1 MQPRHQATLRQPL
14 QRDIEIWQNIIEH
27 NRTVRSATTGAKTP
41 SNYAH
46 MNNRF
51 SPTQAPCNIH
61 AAITMRFATMAS
73 KAPCHCE
80 AQKHA
85 KHIEPAPTLRTAPSP
100 ARTCRT
106 QDVPF
111 IAGYSHFTRKNARFR
126 APAFSPTQA
135 PCNIHAAITMRFAT
149 KFRKHHVIAKRRNR
163 FPRKSTRFRG
173 PASSPT
179 QDPCNIHAAITMR
192 FATKFRKHHV
202 IAKCR
207 NRFPRKNTRF
217 RGPASSPTQ
226 DPCNIHAAITLRF
239 ATPRTHSC
247 SHYVATSQSQLPI
260 ITISNSHHTPFV
272 TTSQVTHSLGQH
284 FPNILA
290 YALFT
295 IIYPHVCC
303 LQCIQMMSHF
313 RPFPCEFWL
322 GHARSRIGCPISLQG
337 YCRRHITK
345 IHQRKQRKAY
355 DHLSKIVV

>member
-149 KFRKHHVIAKRRNR
+149 KFRKHHVIAK
-163 FPRKSTRFRG
+163 
-173 PASSPT
+173 
-179 QDPCNIHAAITMR
+179 
-192 FATKFRKHHV
+192 
-202 IAKCR
+202 CR

-272 TTSQVTHSLGQH
+272 TTSLRHH
-284 FPNILA
+284 FPSSPL
-290 YALFT
+290 
-295 IIYPHVCC
+295 PK
-303 LQCIQMMSHF
+303 S
-313 RPFPCEFWL
+313 
-322 GHARSRIGCPISLQG
+322 PIP
-337 YCRRHITK
+337 
-345 IHQRKQRKAY
+345 
-355 DHLSKIVV
+355 

>member
-1 MQPRHQATLRQPL
+1 MQPL
-14 QRDIEIWQNIIEH
+14 QCVSQPWLPKHHVTAKRRNTQN
-27 NRTVRSATTGAKTP
+27 T
-41 SNYAH
+41 SNQH
-46 MNNRF
+46 L
-51 SPTQAPCNIH
+51 
-61 AAITMRFATMAS
+61 
-73 KAPCHCE
+73 HCE
-80 AQKHA
+80 LRRAQ
-85 KHIEPAPTLRTAPSP
+85 PALPHTGCTFHRRLQPLYAEK
-100 ARTCRT
+100 
-106 QDVPF
+106 
-111 IAGYSHFTRKNARFR
+111 RKVSCS
-126 APAFSPTQA
+126 AFSPTQA

-179 QDPCNIHAAITMR
+179 HRPMQ
-192 FATKFRKHHV
+192 
-202 IAKCR
+202 
-207 NRFPRKNTRF
+207 
-217 RGPASSPTQ
+217 
-226 DPCNIHAAITLRF
+226 
-239 ATPRTHSC
+239 HSC
-247 SHYVATSQSQLPI
+247 SHYNAFRNQVSKAPCNCEVQKQVPTEKHKVSWSGFLPNTRPMQHSCSHYIAFCNATHTFMQPLRCHFPKSTSHNHHFQQSPHSLR
-260 ITISNSHHTPFV
+260 HHFPSSPLPFV